1 VSSCCLHDGNTK
13 KKFDNFFAIKGRCF
27 LKNPFYDSLA
37 HNLGRKKRIFA
48 PKKKNTG
55 GNLEQER
62 KAAEPRGIALAV
74 HSAVIGFGSRAWNTG
89 SAASSRRRSGDGG
102 QARPPFVS
110 LLFFPS
116 LKTRS

>member
-1 VSSCCLHDGNTK
+1 MQILK
-13 KKFDNFFAIKGRCF
+13 KNA
-27 LKNPFYDSLA
+27 FYDSLA
-37 HNLGRKKRIFA
+37 HNLGRKKLIFA
-48 PKKKNTG
+48 PKKNTG

-62 KAAEPRGIALAV
+62 KAAEPRGIAVAV
-74 HSAVIGFGSRAWNTG
+74 HSAVIGFGYRAWNTG

-116 LKTRS
+116 LRTRS